1 MTPLLSFSE
10 EAEEAEDVEVGLVAM
25 SLVAPLSSLVE
36 ALKRNLNLNHSQIF
50 KASDCCNVGMT
61 PPQSNDI

>member
-25 SLVAPLSSLVE
+25 SLVAPLSSLLE
-36 ALKRNLNLNHSQIF
+36 ALIRNLNLNHSQIF
-50 KASDCCNVGMT
+50 KASDCCNV
-61 PPQSNDI
+61 